1 MLPWNL
7 YKEDIMKTSSKV
19 YKEHEEVWNVM
30 YKINDFLNTTD
41 NPKARIVLGYV
52 ELEELRS
59 YIRDLERELDN
70 AINEKSSLK

>member
-1 MLPWNL
+1 MLPWNWCR
-7 YKEDIMKTSSKV
+7 ENNMRTSSKV
-19 YKEHEEVWNVM
+19 YRDHEDVWDVM

-41 NPKARIVLGYV
+41 NPKARIVLGYG
-52 ELEELRS
+52 ELEEIRS